1 MSGPEPGTETTL
13 SAYHTVH
20 DQILSESYGPSTVP
34 AFAQDNTE
42 WKSFLAGDSVPAPI
56 PLVPQPTI
64 FPQTMSSL
72 STEPMNWPLDTDNIL
87 FQQQCLKVG
96 QDIFPGQPE
105 SPLRREQPQHQSE
118 TTMREHFDTDSGAL
132 QGTVIVFGAK
142 QKFRSKL
149 SPKARALTAQTR
161 KFGACDW
168 CRKMKKA
175 VCA

>member
-1 MSGPEPGTETTL
+1 MSGPKPAIETPL
-13 SAYHTVH
+13 SAYHTAQ
-20 DQILSESYGPSTVP
+20 DQILSERHGPSTIP

-42 WKSFLAGDSVPAPI
+42 LESFLAGDSVPASI

-72 STEPMNWPLDTDNIL
+72 YTEPVNLALDTDNIL
-87 FQQQCLKVG
+87 FHQQCLKVG
-96 QDIFPGQPE
+96 QDIFPEQPE
-105 SPLRREQPQHQSE
+105 SSLRREQPQHQSE
-118 TTMREHFDTDSGAL
+118 TTMQEHFDTDSGAL

-149 SPKARALTAQTR
+149 SPKARASTAQTR
-161 KFGACDW
+161 KSGACHR
-168 CRKMKKA
+168 CHKMKKA